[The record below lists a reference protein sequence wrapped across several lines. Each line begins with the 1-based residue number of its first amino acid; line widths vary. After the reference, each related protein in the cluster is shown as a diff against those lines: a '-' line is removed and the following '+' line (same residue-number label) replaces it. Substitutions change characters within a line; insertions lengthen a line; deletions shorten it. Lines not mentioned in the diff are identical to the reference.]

1 MALRS
6 LPKDISAAIAEA
18 LSLERVHKFPNSVQE
33 QATLSARVHARAVLE
48 RSILAAI
55 NAEKKR
61 ADDLAAALDRIASGG
76 V

>member
-1 MALRS
+1 VKT
-6 LPKDISAAIAEA
+6 LPKDIAANLAEA
-18 LSLERVHKFPNSVQE
+18 LSLERTAS
-33 QATLSARVHARAVLE
+33 TLSARVHARAVLE

-76 V
+76 A

>member
-6 LPKDISAAIAEA
+6 LPKDIAAAIAEA
-18 LSLERVHKFPNSVQE
+18 LSLERIES
-33 QATLSARVHARAVLE
+33 TLSARVHARAVLE
-48 RSILAAI
+48 RSILKAI

-76 V
+76 L

>member
-6 LPKDISAAIAEA
+6 LPKDISANITEA
-18 LSLERVHKFPNSVQE
+18 LSLERTASTF
-33 QATLSARVHARAVLE
+33 SARVHARSVLE
-48 RSILAAI
+48 ASILKAI

-76 V
+76 A

>member
-18 LSLERVHKFPNSVQE
+18 LSLERTAS
-33 QATLSARVHARAVLE
+33 TLSARIHARAVLE

-61 ADDLAAALDRIASGG
+61 ADDLAEALDRIASGG